1 MRSCSPPRLTPGQPA
16 PLSLPRRVRSLEGGS
31 RAWLRSEP
39 RVAASGGGSV
49 AEGTCREV
57 RVLLGRG
64 RAGSAV
70 ARPVP
75 PCERVAAGP
84 CGSRAPTG
92 LPPAFSPQSRL
103 FLRAGVAPPLI
114 SCSGTGFVGVAK
126 SYLVILAC
134 ASRTTAVVCKSPK
147 PR

>member
-1 MRSCSPPRLTPGQPA
+1 MRSCSPPTDPRPA
-16 PLSLPRRVRSLEGGS
+16 RPLSLPRRVRSLEGGS
-31 RAWLRSEP
+31 RAWLRSKP

-92 LPPAFSPQSRL
+92 LQPSVTPVFK
-103 FLRAGVAPPLI
+103 G
-114 SCSGTGFVGVAK
+114 
-126 SYLVILAC
+126 
-134 ASRTTAVVCKSPK
+134 
-147 PR
+147 